1 VSTPLSAPIWEAAKI
16 AIREV
21 FKTEKIVMYAA
32 IEAHEERYALYIKG
46 VMEDVKSV
54 THEPFVVVHAK
65 AAKEQAITVWA
76 TTLGPRQR

>member
-1 VSTPLSAPIWEAAKI
+1 VSAPIWEAEKSV
-16 AIREV
+16 IREV

-46 VMEDVKSV
+46 MMEDVKAV
-54 THEPFVVVHAK
+54 TREAFVVVHAK